1 MKLGV
6 EAAVVNGALV
16 PGDIE
21 IVDGTIGA
29 YGLAGGNG
37 QRGIAVP
44 GFIDLQVNGF
54 GGVDLMGADADGY
67 RRGGEALLETGVT
80 AYLPTF
86 ISAPE
91 EDLLAA
97 LGNVPIHPGGP
108 RLLGVH
114 LEGPFLSEKRLGIHP
129 PAARRD
135 PDPALLERLLG
146 AGPVRLMTLAP
157 ELPGAYELIDLLLQ
171 RGVAVSCGHTDASA
185 EQAAA
190 AFDRGAKS
198 VTHLF
203 NAMRPFGHRDPGLAG
218 AALARDDVIV
228 QIILDGVHLAEET
241 ARLVWRSAAGRVAL
255 VTDAVAGAGMG
266 DGAYL
271 LGGSEIEVRGGVARG
286 PDDVLAGS
294 ALTMIEA
301 IRNLHELGV
310 PLPEAV
316 AAATEVPA
324 RVLGLSTLGR
334 IGPDVAADLVVLD
347 DNLEIDRVCVGGE
360 ARVVA

>member
-135 PDPALLERLLG
+135 PDPALLE
-146 AGPVRLMTLAP
+146 A
-157 ELPGAYELIDLLLQ
+157 
-171 RGVAVSCGHTDASA
+171 
-185 EQAAA
+185 
-190 AFDRGAKS
+190 
-198 VTHLF
+198 
-203 NAMRPFGHRDPGLAG
+203 
-218 AALARDDVIV
+218 
-228 QIILDGVHLAEET
+228 
-241 ARLVWRSAAGRVAL
+241 
-255 VTDAVAGAGMG
+255 
-266 DGAYL
+266 AYL
-271 LGGSEIEVRGGVARG
+271 EVSR
-286 PDDVLAGS
+286 
-294 ALTMIEA
+294 
-301 IRNLHELGV
+301 
-310 PLPEAV
+310 
-316 AAATEVPA
+316 
-324 RVLGLSTLGR
+324 
-334 IGPDVAADLVVLD
+334 
-347 DNLEIDRVCVGGE
+347 
-360 ARVVA
+360 